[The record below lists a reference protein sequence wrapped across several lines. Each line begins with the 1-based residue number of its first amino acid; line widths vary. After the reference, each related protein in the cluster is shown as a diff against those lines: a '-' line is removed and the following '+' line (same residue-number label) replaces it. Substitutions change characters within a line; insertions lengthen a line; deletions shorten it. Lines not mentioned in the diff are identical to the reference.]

1 MRKKIIIGVVALV
14 ILCVLGYFGYAY
26 MTFQKNNA
34 QYGKNLTYDAAT
46 GDYTLTTE
54 NEVYYYAPYPWWQI
68 GGSLGINS
76 TMRYGTNNQLM
87 NEYYIV
93 SIDIAQSD
101 YVVRISLGYKD
112 KDGTIKTVSYELN
125 EKMEFVNPEEVST
138 VQEAL
143 FETMRPRI
151 LELYKKI
158 YDTWGI
164 FNPDEVDT

>member
-1 MRKKIIIGVVALV
+1 MRKKIIIGIVVLV

-34 QYGKNLTYDAAT
+34 QFGKNLIYDEIT
-46 GDYTLTTE
+46 GDYTLDTE
-54 NEVYYYAPYPWWQI
+54 DEMYYYSPYPWWQI
-68 GGSLGINS
+68 GGSLGIVSIEGYDENEQ
-76 TMRYGTNNQLM
+76 RI
-87 NEYYIV
+87 NEYYRV

-112 KDGTIKTVSYELN
+112 EDGTIKTVSYELN

-164 FNPDEVDT
+164 FDPNEVDT